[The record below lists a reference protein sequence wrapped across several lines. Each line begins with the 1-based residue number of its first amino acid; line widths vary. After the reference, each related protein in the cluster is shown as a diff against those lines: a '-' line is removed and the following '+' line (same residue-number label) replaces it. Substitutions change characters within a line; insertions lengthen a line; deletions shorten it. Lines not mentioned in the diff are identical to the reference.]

1 MNKRHSLLLMM
12 LLPWF
17 CMADTTPD
25 LRAITLDYMKAKE
38 AVQQKGSTAKDVE
51 HMLSF
56 MKDDIQTEHKPHV
69 TLQCE
74 NDDQG
79 KAGFREG
86 LSHYLGK
93 YESTEIIVTHIN
105 VGKNMTS
112 VQFSELIRFER
123 DGVMNRSFDNNLYI
137 LEFDGDKIQR
147 EFRYDLQ

>member
-1 MNKRHSLLLMM
+1 MHARKSILMM
-12 LLPWF
+12 LLLPLT
-17 CMADTTPD
+17 CIADSTPD
-25 LRAITLDYMKAKE
+25 LREITRQYMMAKQ
-38 AVQQKGSTAKDVE
+38 AVQQKDSTAKDVE

-74 NDDQG
+74 NDG
-79 KAGFREG
+79 KGKEGFRTG

-93 YESTEIIVTHIN
+93 YESTEIIITHIN
-105 VGKNMTS
+105 VGENMTS

-147 EFRYDLQ
+147 EFRYDLK